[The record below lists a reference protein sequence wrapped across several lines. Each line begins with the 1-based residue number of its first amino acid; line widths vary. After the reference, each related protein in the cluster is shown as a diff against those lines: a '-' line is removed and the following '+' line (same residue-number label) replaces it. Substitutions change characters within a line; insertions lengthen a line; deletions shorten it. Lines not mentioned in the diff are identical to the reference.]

1 MWAKYIFRIDD
12 VVPWMNWEIFEKIE
26 KIFDN
31 YWIKPIIW
39 VVPDNKDFTIWNNNY
54 TQGFWD
60 KINQLAKKWWTIAQH
75 WYNHEYITKQ
85 SWIIWLNKFSEFA
98 GVSYH
103 EQERKILDWMRILK
117 RYIKNYD
124 IKWFMA
130 PWHSFDKNTCE
141 ILKKYNFEYI
151 TDGISRF
158 PFSKYWLKRLPQQI
172 RKPQKK
178 LYWIR
183 TICLHINKYDSDFI
197 KKIDR
202 FCYNNKN
209 HIYISKIEDLNY
221 NNSVFKE
228 IDKFSY
234 NLKFWIIN
242 YLYRMFISLRKKI
255 KW

>member
-1 MWAKYIFRIDD
+1 M
-12 VVPWMNWEIFEKIE
+12 
-26 KIFDN
+26 
-31 YWIKPIIW
+31 
-39 VVPDNKDFTIWNNNY
+39 
-54 TQGFWD
+54 
-60 KINQLAKKWWTIAQH
+60 
-75 WYNHEYITKQ
+75 
-85 SWIIWLNKFSEFA
+85 
-98 GVSYH
+98 
-103 EQERKILDWMRILK
+103 KILK
-117 RYIKNYD
+117 KYIKNYD

-242 YLYRMFISLRKKI
+242 YLYRMFISLRKK
-255 KW
+255 